1 MLFMLSEQR
10 RLKILE
16 LLQEEGSARVS
27 SLSKLFKVSEPTIRQ
42 DLEKLEEEG
51 LVLKEHGGAS
61 LKSISQQVKSLSLQ
75 HLENLDKKML
85 IARTAAEFVTN
96 GDSLIL
102 DSGSTVTELSKNL
115 VGRTGLKVI
124 TNALNIALNLGA
136 NGSCEVL
143 MTGGEFKAPTLSLTG
158 ELAAGFFHEIHVE
171 KLFLATGGISASL
184 NLTYPGFAD
193 LPVKR
198 AMIAAASHVYLVA
211 DSTKLGKTS
220 FASLGGIE
228 LVHTFITDSGV
239 PPQTRADIERRGVR
253 VVIAE

>member
-1 MLFMLSEQR
+1 
-10 RLKILE
+10 
-16 LLQEEGSARVS
+16 V
-27 SLSKLFKVSEPTIRQ
+27 RQ

-85 IARTAAEFVTN
+85 IARKAAEYVNN
-96 GDSLIL
+96 GDSVIL
-102 DSGSTVTELSKNL
+102 DSGSTVTELAKNL
-115 VGRTGLKVI
+115 TGRQGLKVI

-158 ELAAGFFHEIHVE
+158 ERAADFFREIHVD
-171 KLFLATGGISASL
+171 KLFLATGGISSAL

-198 AMIAAASHVYLVA
+198 AMIEAAEHVYLVA
-211 DSTKLGKTS
+211 DSTKIGKS
-220 FASLGGIE
+220 AFASLGAIDM
-228 LVHTFITDSGV
+228 VHTFITDSGLS
-239 PPQTRADIERRGVR
+239 PKLRAEIERRGVE
-253 VVIAE
+253 VIVCEE

>member
-1 MLFMLSEQR
+1 MLSEQR

-27 SLSKLFKVSEPTIRQ
+27 TLSKLFKVSEPTIRQ

-61 LKSISQQVKSLSLQ
+61 LKSISQQVKSMSLQ

-85 IARTAAEFVTN
+85 IARKAAEFVSN
-96 GDSLIL
+96 GDSVIL
-102 DSGSTVTELSKNL
+102 DSGSTITELAKNL
-115 VGRTGLKVI
+115 TARQGLKVI

-136 NGSCEVL
+136 SGSCEVL

-158 ELAAGFFHEIHVE
+158 ERAADFFREIHVD
-171 KLFLATGGISASL
+171 KLFLATGGISATL

-198 AMIAAASHVYLVA
+198 AMIAAAGHVYLVA
-211 DSTKLGKTS
+211 DSTKIGRS
-220 FASLGGIE
+220 AFASLGGID
-228 LVHTFITDSGV
+228 LVHTFITDSGLDPKV
-239 PPQTRADIERRGVR
+239 KTDIERRGVK
-253 VVIAE
+253 VVVVDE

>member
-1 MLFMLSEQR
+1 MLSEQR

-27 SLSKLFKVSEPTIRQ
+27 TLSKLFKVSEPTIRQ

-61 LKSISQQVKSLSLQ
+61 LKSISQQVKSMSLQ
-75 HLENLDKKML
+75 HLENLDKKMA
-85 IARTAAEFVTN
+85 IARKAAEFVSN
-96 GDSLIL
+96 GDSVIL
-102 DSGSTVTELSKNL
+102 DSGSTITELAKNL
-115 VGRTGLKVI
+115 TGRQGLKVI

-158 ELAAGFFHEIHVE
+158 ERAASFFHEIHVD
-171 KLFLATGGISASL
+171 KLFLATGGISSSL

-198 AMIAAASHVYLVA
+198 AMIEAAGHVYLVA
-211 DSTKLGKTS
+211 DSTKIGKTA
-220 FASLGGIE
+220 FASMGAID
-228 LVHTFITDSGV
+228 LVDTFITDAGLDPAV
-239 PPQTRADIERRGVR
+239 KAAIEARGVE
-253 VVIAE
+253 VILCED

>member
-1 MLFMLSEQR
+1 MLSEQR

-27 SLSKLFKVSEPTIRQ
+27 TLSKLFKVSEPTVRQ

-85 IARTAAEFVTN
+85 IARKAAEYVNN
-96 GDSLIL
+96 GDSVIL
-102 DSGSTVTELSKNL
+102 DSGSTVTELAKNL
-115 VGRTGLKVI
+115 TGRQGLKVI

-158 ELAAGFFHEIHVE
+158 ERAADFFREIHVD
-171 KLFLATGGISASL
+171 KLFLATGGISSAL

-198 AMIAAASHVYLVA
+198 AMIEAAEHVYLVA
-211 DSTKLGKTS
+211 DSTKIGKS
-220 FASLGGIE
+220 AFASLGAIDM
-228 LVHTFITDSGV
+228 VHTFITDSGLS
-239 PPQTRADIERRGVR
+239 PKLRAEIERRGVE
-253 VVIAE
+253 VIVCEE